1 MKLISTVALALALTT
16 PAISAPSFLAGV
28 STESASHSGGL
39 NRSGCHN
46 ETRTGGYH
54 CH

>member
-1 MKLISTVALALALTT
+1 MKLISAAALVLAMTA
-16 PAISAPSFLAGV
+16 PAISAPALLPTAS
-28 STESASHSGGL
+28 SESVSHSGGL